1 MSFLDESGRFIDP
14 AKVSI
19 TGDIMKF
26 TMQGALTKVGAVA
39 TNNVGTTKQLTV
51 PKVALSGDTAIKSYD
66 FSGIQ
71 NEKITLPRFY
81 NVPKITPSANYTG
94 QIYPMAVTK
103 QVNVTGEVSNE
114 ETTGARLN
122 MFVSGIP
129 NQFVF
134 SRASWDNDPAG
145 NMFARGF
152 NMATA
157 GGTPAYL
164 TTDDHIYY
172 YVPNK
177 RVNIYYNDMTP
188 NGLPAY
194 PPGYNASLSKTVV
207 DSENFHYKAPKA
219 FPEFFSSGNRH
230 FSLKAGIKG
239 LQDQRIQKPLS

>member
-1 MSFLDESGRFIDP
+1 
-14 AKVSI
+14 
-19 TGDIMKF
+19 MKF

-122 MFVSGIP
+122 MFVSGI
-129 NQFVF
+129 
-134 SRASWDNDPAG
+134 
-145 NMFARGF
+145 
-152 NMATA
+152 
-157 GGTPAYL
+157 L
-164 TTDDHIYY
+164 T
-172 YVPNK
+172 
-177 RVNIYYNDMTP
+177 
-188 NGLPAY
+188 
-194 PPGYNASLSKTVV
+194 SLSFLVLVGTMIQREICLRV
-207 DSENFHYKAPKA
+207 A
-219 FPEFFSSGNRH
+219 
-230 FSLKAGIKG
+230 LTWL
-239 LQDQRIQKPLS
+239 LQAAHQLI

>member
-1 MSFLDESGRFIDP
+1 
-14 AKVSI
+14 
-19 TGDIMKF
+19 MKF

-194 PPGYNASLSKTVV
+194 PQGIMPVFQN
-207 DSENFHYKAPKA
+207 
-219 FPEFFSSGNRH
+219 SS
-230 FSLKAGIKG
+230 
-239 LQDQRIQKPLS
+239 